1 MVEVRE
7 ITFSELIFESSL
19 TRVSCIPE
27 TKYSCSGLP
36 ERLSNGRTAIES
48 ISESL
53 LNAGYSK
60 TIDNVRRAA
69 IMANA
74 GQNSFLSFNIEK
86 NEMLPLLVLLLICA
100 GEGIT
105 SPSFAAA

>member
-1 MVEVRE
+1 MIEVRE
-7 ITFSELIFESSL
+7 ITLSELIFESSL

-36 ERLSNGRTAIES
+36 ERFCNGRTAIES
-48 ISESL
+48 ISEGL
-53 LNAGYSK
+53 LKDGYSK
-60 TIDNVRRAA
+60 TIDNVRRTA

-74 GQNSFLSFNIEK
+74 SHKNFLSLNKEK
-86 NEMLPLLVLLLICA
+86 NGMLPLLVLLLISA